1 MGLFNKEK
9 QNLSVSGLR
18 VKGYDQY
25 MDLYLKATYDKKA
38 YNDYLTI
45 ERSLGRGQG
54 YEAVFTIPFKDI
66 EELTYKKPLFGLV
79 TITIKTRDN
88 NDILADLKVER
99 DWFDKESM
107 KEIIKEYEKSKQLG
121 TL

>member
-9 QNLSVSGLR
+9 YDLQLMGLR
-18 VKGYDQY
+18 VKGYDQG
-25 MDLYLKATYDKKA
+25 MYLFLRATYDKKD

-54 YEAVFTIPFKDI
+54 YEVVFTISFKDI

-79 TITIKTRDN
+79 TISIKTKDN
-88 NDILADLKVER
+88 NEILSDLKIER
-99 DWFDKESM
+99 DYFSKDTM
-107 KEIIKEYEKSKQLG
+107 NRMIKIYEASKKND
-121 TL
+121 